1 VDVASKS
8 LEARIGQQGAA
19 SSFINDPEGIA
30 ALGAF
35 CLTYQVE
42 LVAMEATGGYEQQAF
57 AQLSGQGLAVTI
69 LNPRA
74 VRQFAQSMGSLEKTD
89 AIDAGMIAWYAEVKK
104 SQPVCLAPENQQH
117 LRALVTRL
125 RQLTEMRVVQLNQQ
139 RLVSD
144 RKVQASFKKLL
155 ALLAHQIGEL
165 EKSIAVLLEKD
176 PLWRELDQAFRT
188 IKGVADRTVA
198 RLMAEMPEI
207 GTLSNKT
214 ISKLAGLAPLAGPL
228 ANLATAL
235 VLAGAFM
242 GASGGLNLFS
252 QPWISSA
259 WLVRSMVWMQAGLGL
274 LHLLPASP
282 LDGGRL
288 LKGSFAR
295 KHGIAPT
302 PRAAATFGQVLAL
315 AAMLG
320 GMWLHSPWLI
330 VAGFF
335 IMIGAQIEDQGV
347 FFQTVVDTV
356 HMREVM
362 LTDFATLS
370 SSDTLADALVRCV
383 HSLQEDFPV
392 VRGANLV
399 GIISRQRIVDALRN
413 DGNGYVQGIMSKNF
427 QVAQPEDTLGTT
439 IRRLQT
445 GHGLS
450 LIPVTDS
457 GRVVGIVSVQNLMSS
472 MSLLAEQRR
481 MERNEARG

>member
-214 ISKLAGLAPLAGPL
+214 ISKLAGLAPLANDSGKHQGKRIVRGGRAAVREILFIVASVVGRYEPDFIAFRERLRAAGKPPKVVRIAL
-228 ANLATAL
+228 AHKL
-235 VLAGAFM
+235 
-242 GASGGLNLFS
+242 
-252 QPWISSA
+252 
-259 WLVRSMVWMQAGLGL
+259 LVRLNAKAREVRQRLTSVQMHPIA
-274 LHLLPASP
+274 LPAGC
-282 LDGGRL
+282 L
-288 LKGSFAR
+288 
-295 KHGIAPT
+295 
-302 PRAAATFGQVLAL
+302 
-315 AAMLG
+315 
-320 GMWLHSPWLI
+320 
-330 VAGFF
+330 
-335 IMIGAQIEDQGV
+335 
-347 FFQTVVDTV
+347 
-356 HMREVM
+356 
-362 LTDFATLS
+362 
-370 SSDTLADALVRCV
+370 
-383 HSLQEDFPV
+383 
-392 VRGANLV
+392 
-399 GIISRQRIVDALRN
+399 
-413 DGNGYVQGIMSKNF
+413 
-427 QVAQPEDTLGTT
+427 
-439 IRRLQT
+439 
-445 GHGLS
+445 
-450 LIPVTDS
+450 
-457 GRVVGIVSVQNLMSS
+457 
-472 MSLLAEQRR
+472 
-481 MERNEARG
+481 